1 MPTYDYRCVECK
13 TPFEASHAMSEP
25 APDCPHCG
33 GRAEKA
39 ILTAPAMHG
48 QMARGRELAMRSLLP
63 TRTNAGSN
71 GHGPSC
77 GCCAPRTTSTTKT
90 D

>member
-1 MPTYDYRCVECK
+1 MPTYDYRCLRCE

-25 APDCPHCG
+25 APDCPNCG
-33 GRAEKA
+33 GRAEKT

-48 QMARGRELAMRSLLP
+48 QMARGRELAMRSLQ
-63 TRTNAGSN
+63 TSRTKAGPN
-71 GHGPSC
+71 GHGPGCS
-77 GCCAPRTTSTTKT
+77 CCAPRAMGTVKT

>member
-1 MPTYDYRCVECK
+1 MPTYDYRCMHCQ
-13 TPFEASHAMSEP
+13 TPFEASHAMNEP
-25 APDCPHCG
+25 APNCPNCG
-33 GRAEKA
+33 GRPEKT

-48 QMARGRELAMRSLLP
+48 QMARGRELAMRSLQP
-63 TRTNAGSN
+63 SRMNAGSN

-77 GCCAPRTTSTTKT
+77 SCCAPHTTSTTKT

>member
-1 MPTYDYRCVECK
+1 MPTYDYRCLRCE

-25 APDCPHCG
+25 APDCPNCG

-48 QMARGRELAMRSLLP
+48 QMARS
-63 TRTNAGSN
+63 
-71 GHGPSC
+71 
-77 GCCAPRTTSTTKT
+77 
-90 D
+90 

>member
-1 MPTYDYRCVECK
+1 MPTYDYRCLRCE

-25 APDCPHCG
+25 APDCPNCG

-48 QMARGRELAMRSLLP
+48 QMARGRELAMRSLL
-63 TRTNAGSN
+63 TSRTKDGPN
-71 GHGPSC
+71 GHGQGCS
-77 GCCAPRTTSTTKT
+77 CCAPRTTGTVKT